1 MTTVSLYSSSPWKE
15 YLKNFNL
22 IIIIKLII
30 REKIMEKNLKIK
42 TSIYHVTPVT
52 MV

>member
-1 MTTVSLYSSSPWKE
+1 MTTVSLYSSP

-30 REKIMEKNLKIK
+30 REKIMEKNLLKIK